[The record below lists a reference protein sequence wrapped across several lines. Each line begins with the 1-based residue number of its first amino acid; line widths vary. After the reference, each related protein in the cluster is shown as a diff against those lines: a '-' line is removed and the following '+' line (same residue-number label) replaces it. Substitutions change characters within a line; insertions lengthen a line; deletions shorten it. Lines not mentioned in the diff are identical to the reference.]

1 MKLPSRD
8 EWVRIGYT
16 GMGAGAAYL
25 LNRYSSLYTKG
36 YGYIPPAALATLI
49 ILNEDSGATDKDIA
63 AGILGFT
70 SAAQAISFLH
80 SEKSE
85 KAKSEESSTDV
96 QAKENPMMPASYDDE
111 MAKLNKI
118 RAVTGTLG
126 ALADIVGKFRGNG

>member
-1 MKLPSRD
+1 MKLPNRD
-8 EWVRIGYT
+8 DWVRIGYT
-16 GMGAGAAYL
+16 GMGVGAAYL
-25 LNRYSSLYTKG
+25 WNRMSTLHTKG

-49 ILNEDSGATDKDIA
+49 ILNEDSGNTEKDIA

-80 SEKSE
+80 SENDQTNS
-85 KAKSEESSTDV
+85 ESSTEV
-96 QAKENPMMPASYDDE
+96 QAKENPTPEYDSE

-118 RAVTGTLG
+118 RTVAGTLG

>member
-1 MKLPSRD
+1 MRLPNRD
-8 EWVRIGYT
+8 DWVRMGYT
-16 GMGAGAAYL
+16 GMGVGAAYL
-25 LNRYSSLYTKG
+25 WNRMSTLYTQG

-49 ILNEDSGATDKDIA
+49 ILNEDSGNTEKDIA

-80 SEKSE
+80 TEPTETSP
-85 KAKSEESSTDV
+85 ESSTEV
-96 QAKENPMMPASYDDE
+96 QAKENPTPTDYDNE

-118 RAVTGTLG
+118 RNVAGTLG